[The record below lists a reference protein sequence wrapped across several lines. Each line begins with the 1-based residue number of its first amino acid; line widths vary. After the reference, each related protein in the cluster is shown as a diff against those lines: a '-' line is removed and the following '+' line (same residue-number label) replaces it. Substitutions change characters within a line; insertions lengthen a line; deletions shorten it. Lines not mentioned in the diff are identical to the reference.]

1 MSENNFFNNIL
12 KKKKLR
18 NFSNT
23 IISILLK
30 LRIKFLFLNLYYY
43 LRISRIKK
51 KFFSFWFCFFI
62 KLIYEK
68 NYFSF

>member
-51 KFFSFWFCFFI
+51 KFFSF
-62 KLIYEK
+62 
-68 NYFSF
+68 